1 PVTGEAFHTNFCDIS
16 GATAA
21 ADIYTLLNAPG
32 QNRSYDGVELVFNK
46 RMANRWMF
54 RASGTIQD
62 QKIHYA
68 NNSTTFP
75 GSFQDPT
82 NIPFTNDTWW
92 AEQSTGSGSGG
103 VFTGSRWSLKLSGA
117 YQFAHDITV
126 GGCYKA
132 IDGNVVPIIRR
143 KFQNYQEGAISVL
156 LEPFD
161 FQRLPTINYMDMK
174 IDKGLAF
181 GSAGKLNVSLDV
193 FNVFNTNTL
202 LRLER
207 SANVAQ
213 LQGQFEFVAPR
224 IFRFDC

>member
-1 PVTGEAFHTNFCDIS
+1 NGFHNHRFIDSNLSAQTTDEYLIGFERQLSNDVSVGATYTHRKYNNLEDTFIPGITSNDFTCSPYAVVNPVTGEAFHTNFCDIS

-46 RMANRWMF
+46 RMANHWMF

-103 VFTGSRWSLKLSGA
+103 TFTGSRWSVKLSGA
-117 YQFAHDITV
+117 YQFAHDI
-126 GGCYKA
+126 
-132 IDGNVVPIIRR
+132 
-143 KFQNYQEGAISVL
+143 
-156 LEPFD
+156 
-161 FQRLPTINYMDMK
+161 
-174 IDKGLAF
+174 
-181 GSAGKLNVSLDV
+181 
-193 FNVFNTNTL
+193 
-202 LRLER
+202 
-207 SANVAQ
+207 
-213 LQGQFEFVAPR
+213 
-224 IFRFDC
+224 